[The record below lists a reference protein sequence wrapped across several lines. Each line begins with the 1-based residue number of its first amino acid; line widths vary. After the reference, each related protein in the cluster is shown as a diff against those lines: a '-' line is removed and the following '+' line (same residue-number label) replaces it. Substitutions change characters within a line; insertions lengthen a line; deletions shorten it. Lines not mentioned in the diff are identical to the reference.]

1 MMSSLKPV
9 DADQWPGP
17 VHIKVLVNS
26 QQCQLE
32 KERKDV
38 HGAFIT
44 LKGCLHLIFDAHDDA
59 LFNILKGE
67 SKFDRWYSLD
77 VEARH
82 LSDSKVRYFQL
93 FCPLLATDDDE
104 VKQKLTELPLFQQD
118 YTDCWW
124 IFHIKEWIFHIK
136 ELILHIKEKRCMEAY
151 QPYNAWRLTCNDT
164 NDHKNDNR
172 RNGPQT

>member
-1 MMSSLKPV
+1 MATS
-9 DADQWPGP
+9 QWPGP

-26 QQCQLE
+26 QQSQLE

-38 HGAFIT
+38 RGAFTT
-44 LKGCLHLIFDAHDDA
+44 LKGCVHLIFDAHDDA

-82 LSDSKVRYFQL
+82 LSDRHLSDSNVRYFEQFRCL
-93 FCPLLATDDDE
+93 VKTDEHE

-124 IFHIKEWIFHIK
+124 IFHIKEWIFHRKVI
-136 ELILHIKEKRCMEAY
+136 EK
-151 QPYNAWRLTCNDT
+151 P
-164 NDHKNDNR
+164 
-172 RNGPQT
+172 P